1 MTTVRPFRAE
11 GGTTAFPGGPAVRK
25 GVRIQFYVPT
35 NVEILPPFL
44 HGGHGT
50 SAHLWLGDAG
60 LAPVSAALSLPNP

>member
-1 MTTVRPFRAE
+1 
-11 GGTTAFPGGPAVRK
+11 
-25 GVRIQFYVPT
+25 VRIQFYVPT